1 MRRHSNFKAKSYFQI
16 VQYNLRAR
24 QSKAF
29 FSLEFILMTSRVVC
43 SKQQQRQDRL
53 ARRLEQLVDSLS

>member
-24 QSKAF
+24 QSEAL

-43 SKQQQRQDRL
+43 SKQQQRQDQL
-53 ARRLEQLVDSLS
+53 ARRL